1 MDRIELINMEFFA
14 HHGCF
19 CEEQIIG
26 NKFIVNFWV
35 EADLS
40 KPAKTDN
47 IEDALNY
54 QVVYSIIKKEVLKKS
69 HLLEHVARR
78 ILEAVKAEFPQ
89 IEKAQVTPLATSIPY
104 YEIKMDCT
112 VSNEDTFSNN
122 VAKLSKALADFYKH
136 KRPGQIEKEL
146 RKARKEGNRYKKL
159 GNKLIDYSELSIV
172 KSFPILKLGK
182 NTSAAELRKLTKTQ
196 TPLALNEHY

>member
-1 MDRIELINMEFFA
+1 MCVFNTCVVNAIKCKLMDRIELINMEFFA

-54 QVVYSIIKKEVLKKS
+54 QVVYNIIKKEVLKKS

-78 ILEAVKAEFPQ
+78 ILDAVKAEFPQ
-89 IEKAQVTPLATSIPY
+89 IEKAQVTI
-104 YEIKMDCT
+104 D
-112 VSNEDTFSNN
+112 
-122 VAKLSKALADFYKH
+122 KLN
-136 KRPGQIEKEL
+136 PPMG
-146 RKARKEGNRYKKL
+146 G
-159 GNKLIDYSELSIV
+159 LIGASRVVMNL
-172 KSFPILKLGK
+172 
-182 NTSAAELRKLTKTQ
+182 
-196 TPLALNEHY
+196 